1 MKEKRDMSTMMKDV
15 GNHGRAAA
23 RSMAD
28 LTRTVLM
35 SGVGVAGLALDEA
48 KAFLDKLVERG
59 EIAEKDARKLMADL
73 TQRSKDQAEQA
84 LADTERQVMDALGHL
99 GVPTKNDV
107 AELNAKMSLL
117 ATKLDELIAS
127 RAAKTA
133 APAPQTVIPP
143 QVPAAPAASPPPA
156 TPGEG

>member
-15 GNHGRAAA
+15 ESHGRAAA
-23 RSMAD
+23 QGMAD

-35 SGVGVAGLALDEA
+35 SGVGMAGLALDEA

-59 EIAEKDARKLMADL
+59 EIAEKDARNLMTDL

-133 APAPQTVIPP
+133 APASQTVIPP
-143 QVPAAPAASPPPA
+143 QAPAAP
-156 TPGEG
+156 GEG

>member
-1 MKEKRDMSTMMKDV
+1 VKEKRDMSTMMKDV
-15 GNHGRAAA
+15 GSHGRAAA
-23 RSMAD
+23 QSMAD

-35 SGVGVAGLALDEA
+35 SGVGMAGLALDEA

-84 LADTERQVMDALGHL
+84 LADTERQVIDALGRL
-99 GVPTKNDV
+99 GVPSKNDV
-107 AELNAKMSLL
+107 AELNAKVSLL

-127 RAAKTA
+127 RAAKMA
-133 APAPQTVIPP
+133 APAPQTVIPRDAP
-143 QVPAAPAASPPPA
+143 EEPAASSSPAAP
-156 TPGEG
+156 GEG